1 MTMSTPADRLDLFED
16 ILTLIARK
24 RAETHDR
31 TLGASIERVV
41 IDSQVEEIEREI
53 FEDPGVTEPWL
64 MLRRGE
70 A

>member
-1 MTMSTPADRLDLFED
+1 MSTTADRLDLFEE

-24 RAETHDR
+24 RAETRDR

-53 FEDPGVTEPWL
+53 FDDPGAIEPWL